1 MVKYPLPGGFGKR
14 GIGMLTAPKGEAL
27 KRLNYI
33 QGHLEG
39 IRKMVQEER
48 YCVDILK
55 QLYAVRKAVEKME
68 GVLLDGHLHSCVIE
82 AIKDGNAEG
91 VIQELEEL
99 YALSNK

>member
-1 MVKYPLPGGFGKR
+1 MEGKD
-14 GIGMLTAPKGEAL
+14 MLDEPKGEAL

-33 QGHLEG
+33 QGHLQG
-39 IRKMVQEER
+39 IRKMVQEEQ

-68 GVLLDGHLHSCVIE
+68 GVLLDGHLHSCVVE
-82 AIKDGNAEG
+82 GIKDGHAEEG
-91 VIQELEEL
+91 IQEIEEL

>member
-1 MVKYPLPGGFGKR
+1 MQDQ
-14 GIGMLTAPKGEAL
+14 PKIEAL

-33 QGHLEG
+33 QGHLQG
-39 IRKMVQEER
+39 IRKMVQEEQ

-55 QLYAVRKAVEKME
+55 QLYAVRKAVEKLE

-82 AIKDGNAEG
+82 GIKEGHAEE

-99 YALSNK
+99 YSLSNK

>member
-1 MVKYPLPGGFGKR
+1 MTVNPLPGGMGKK
-14 GIGMLTAPKGEAL
+14 GTGMLTAPKDEAL

-39 IRKMVQEER
+39 IRKMVQEEQ

-55 QLYAVRKAVEKME
+55 QLYAVRKAVEKVE
-68 GVLLDGHLHSCVIE
+68 GVLLDGHLHSCVID
-82 AIKDGNAEG
+82 AIKEGNAED

>member
-1 MVKYPLPGGFGKR
+1 MGKR
-14 GIGMLTAPKGEAL
+14 GTGMLTAPKDEAL

-39 IRKMVQEER
+39 IRKMVQAEQ

-68 GVLLDGHLHSCVIE
+68 GVLLDGHLHSCVID
-82 AIKDGNAEG
+82 AIKEGNAEE

>member
-1 MVKYPLPGGFGKR
+1 MEGR
-14 GIGMLTAPKGEAL
+14 NMQDQPKDEAL

-33 QGHLEG
+33 QGHLQG
-39 IRKMVQEER
+39 IRKMVQEEQ

-82 AIKDGNAEG
+82 GIKEGHAEE

>member
-1 MVKYPLPGGFGKR
+1 MEGKD
-14 GIGMLTAPKGEAL
+14 MLDEPKGEAL

-33 QGHLEG
+33 QGHLQG
-39 IRKMVQEER
+39 IRKMVQEEQ

-68 GVLLDGHLHSCVIE
+68 GVLLDGHLHSCVVE
-82 AIKDGNAEG
+82 GIKDGHAEE

-99 YALSNK
+99 YAL

>member
-1 MVKYPLPGGFGKR
+1 MEGR
-14 GIGMLTAPKGEAL
+14 NMQDQPKIEAL

-33 QGHLEG
+33 QGHLQG
-39 IRKMVQEER
+39 IRKMVQEEQ

-82 AIKDGNAEG
+82 GIKEGNAEE

-99 YALSNK
+99 YSLSNK